1 MNDIPK
7 PTLLSRIASRLT
19 KSLGEPHYTYKFKL
33 PLPCCDWC
41 RSRDEISGRQRLE
54 LDRRIAVMEG
64 QVAPL
69 RESSRSDEL
78 GESFDLKLETALKI
92 FDHAMNAFL
101 KQEYV
106 ITDPT
111 NIMRAFSAAF
121 EAVEKLTS
129 THAVRRYPID
139 EEMALEE
146 AMRSAVVARSSL
158 RQNGQKLFVPP
169 SLD

>member
-7 PTLLSRIASRLT
+7 PTLLSRIASHLT
-19 KSLGEPHYTYKFKL
+19 RSLGEPHYTYKFKL
-33 PLPCCDWC
+33 PLACCDWC
-41 RSRDEISGRQRLE
+41 RSRDEISKRQRLE
-54 LDRRIAVMEG
+54 LDKRIAVLEG
-64 QVAPL
+64 HVAL
-69 RESSRSDEL
+69 LGENLRSDEL
-78 GESFDLKLETALKI
+78 GETFDLKLEAALKI

-111 NIMRAFSAAF
+111 NITRTFSAAF

-129 THAVRRYPID
+129 THVVRRYPID
-139 EEMALEE
+139 EEVAFEK

-158 RQNGQKLFVPP
+158 RQNGQKPYVSPP
-169 SLD
+169 LH

>member
-7 PTLLSRIASRLT
+7 PTLLSRIACRLT
-19 KSLGEPHYTYKFKL
+19 KILGEPHYTYKFKL

-41 RSRDEISGRQRLE
+41 RSRGEISERQRLE
-54 LDRRIAVMEG
+54 LDKRIAVLEG
-64 QVAPL
+64 QVALL
-69 RESSRSDEL
+69 RKRSKSDEL
-78 GESFDLKLETALKI
+78 GETFDLKLEAALKI

-111 NIMRAFSAAF
+111 DITRAFNAAF

-129 THAVRRYPID
+129 IHIVRRDPVD
-139 EEMALEE
+139 EDVAFEK

-158 RQNGQKLFVPP
+158 RQNGQKPFVTQ